1 MNENLMKKNYSK
13 ETSIIYI
20 FSIFISTFLKVVY
33 ITQKENARATINIYI
48 YIYFFF
54 LQMTDVK
61 TIKNLPFIKSLWS

>member
-48 YIYFFF
+48 YIF
-54 LQMTDVK
+54 LQMTGVK
-61 TIKNLPFIKSLWS
+61 TIKNLSFIKSLWS

>member
-1 MNENLMKKNYSK
+1 MNENLMKKNYCK

-33 ITQKENARATINIYI
+33 ITQKENARATIYIYI
-48 YIYFFF
+48 YIFFFF
-54 LQMTDVK
+54 LQMTNVK

>member
-1 MNENLMKKNYSK
+1 MKKNYSK

-33 ITQKENARATINIYI
+33 IPQKENARATINIYI
-48 YIYFFF
+48 YIYIYI

>member
-33 ITQKENARATINIYI
+33 ITQKENARATIKKIYI
-48 YIYFFF
+48 YIYIF
-54 LQMTDVK
+54 TND
-61 TIKNLPFIKSLWS
+61 

>member
-33 ITQKENARATINIYI
+33 ITQKENARATIKIYI
-48 YIYFFF
+48 YIF

-61 TIKNLPFIKSLWS
+61 TIKNLHFIKSLWS

>member
-48 YIYFFF
+48 YIFFS
-54 LQMTDVK
+54 TND
-61 TIKNLPFIKSLWS
+61 

>member
-33 ITQKENARATINIYI
+33 ITQKENAKATINIYI
-48 YIYFFF
+48 YIYIY

>member
-13 ETSIIYI
+13 ETSSIYI

-33 ITQKENARATINIYI
+33 ITQKENAKATINIYI
-48 YIYFFF
+48 YIYIY

>member
-48 YIYFFF
+48 YIYIYFY
-54 LQMTDVK
+54 K
-61 TIKNLPFIKSLWS
+61 

>member
-48 YIYFFF
+48 FF

>member
-33 ITQKENARATINIYI
+33 ITQKENAKATINIYI
-48 YIYFFF
+48 YIYIYIY
-54 LQMTDVK
+54 K
-61 TIKNLPFIKSLWS
+61 